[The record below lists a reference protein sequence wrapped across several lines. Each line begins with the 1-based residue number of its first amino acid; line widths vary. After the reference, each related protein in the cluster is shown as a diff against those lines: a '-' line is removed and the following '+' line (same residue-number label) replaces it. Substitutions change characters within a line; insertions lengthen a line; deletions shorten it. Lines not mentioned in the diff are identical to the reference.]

1 MVQKYSIPVT
11 YPINIVAKN
20 ARNVIIEKKKGRTAH
35 AARPFG
41 EFITYLSVKEVIT
54 YRQQ

>member
-1 MVQKYSIPVT
+1 MVQKYNIPVI

-20 ARNVIIEKKKGRTAH
+20 TKNVINEKKKGRSAH

-41 EFITYLSVKEVIT
+41 KFITYLSVGEVIT